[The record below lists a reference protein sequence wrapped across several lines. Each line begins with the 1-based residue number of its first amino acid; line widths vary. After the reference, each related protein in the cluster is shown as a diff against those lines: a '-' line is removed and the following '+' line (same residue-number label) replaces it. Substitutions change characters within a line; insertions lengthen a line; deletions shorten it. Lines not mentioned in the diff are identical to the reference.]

1 MPNIGTDAI
10 ITLAIF
16 IIAQLVAGIRSYMT
30 IMSKL
35 RELELRVNMV
45 ERQDDK
51 IISKLDDLMDSVNE
65 VKLEL
70 SNKQN
75 RQ

>member
-1 MPNIGTDAI
+1 MLNIGTDAAI
-10 ITLAIF
+10 ALGIF
-16 IIAQLVAGIRSYMT
+16 IIGQFIAGIRSYMT

-51 IISKLDDLMDSVNE
+51 IISKLDDLMDSVQE

-75 RQ
+75 RS